1 MTDAPT
7 TTSPATDHATHNG
20 HVRSL
25 ITIYIWLMILLV
37 ATVAA
42 ALVPWFH
49 VGSFNIVIAMAIA
62 ITKAVLVIW
71 IFMHVK
77 YSGRLVWIFAVAAF
91 VWLGI
96 MLSLTFTDYLTRS
109 RLPRADDQLQP
120 AELEHSPLRHE
131 TPQPH
136 G

>member
-7 TTSPATDHATHNG
+7 TTTSPEHDHAANG
-20 HVRSL
+20 HVRGL
-25 ITIYIWLMILLV
+25 ITVYIWLMVLLV

-49 VGSFNIVIAMAIA
+49 VGNFNIVIAMAIA
-62 ITKAVLVIW
+62 ITKAAMVVW
-71 IFMHVK
+71 IFMHVRD
-77 YSGRLVWIFAVAAF
+77 SGRLVWIFAVAAF

-96 MLSLTFTDYLTRS
+96 MVLLTFSDYLTRS
-109 RLPRADDQLQP
+109 SLPRAADQLQP
-120 AELEHSPLRHE
+120 KTLEHSTVRHP
-131 TPQPH
+131 TDQPH

>member
-7 TTSPATDHATHNG
+7 TTSPAADHEPHNG

-25 ITIYIWLMILLV
+25 IIVYIWLMGLLV

-49 VGSFNIVIAMAIA
+49 VGSFNIVIAMVIA
-62 ITKAVLVIW
+62 ITKAALVVW

-77 YSGRLVWIFAVAAF
+77 YSGRLVWIFAVSAF

-96 MLSLTFTDYLTRS
+96 MFIYTFADYATRS
-109 RLPRADDQLQP
+109 SLPRAEDQLKP
-120 AELEHSPLRHE
+120 AAVEHSSPHDVP
-131 TPQPH
+131 PQPH